1 MFLSLPSAVLWE
13 KGRKHKTGPNLHGL
27 FRRKTGQAP
36 GCSYMDA
43 NKNKGIAWGEAA
55 LMEYL
60 ENPIKYIPG
69 IKIIFIGIKKST
81 EKEDL
86 IAYLKKSN

>member
-1 MFLSLPSAVLWE
+1 MPHSNETSGFSDM
-13 KGRKHKTGPNLHGL
+13 K
-27 FRRKTGQAP
+27 
-36 GCSYMDA
+36 A
-43 NKNKGIAWGEAA
+43 NMNKGITCGEST

>member
-1 MFLSLPSAVLWE
+1 
-13 KGRKHKTGPNLHGL
+13 
-27 FRRKTGQAP
+27 
-36 GCSYMDA
+36 MDA